1 MSEQV
6 SGTSSG
12 DCSIGAARPSRFR
25 ARPRGQVTA
34 AADTRTEYRTYPLRE
49 ATCGLEITIKDD
61 AVRRIR
67 GDRDNVFSPGF
78 ICPMSNPMAGICSLG
93 AAS

>member
-1 MSEQV
+1 ML
-6 SGTSSG
+6 GT
-12 DCSIGAARPSRFR
+12 
-25 ARPRGQVTA
+25 TE
-34 AADTRTEYRTYPLRE
+34 RTSHGCCRHPNRIPNLPLCE